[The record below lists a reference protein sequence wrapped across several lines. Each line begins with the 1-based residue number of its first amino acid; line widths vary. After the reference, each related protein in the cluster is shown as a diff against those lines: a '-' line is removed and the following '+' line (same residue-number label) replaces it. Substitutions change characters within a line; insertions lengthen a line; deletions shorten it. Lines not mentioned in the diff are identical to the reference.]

1 MISLIP
7 YLSCGKSRRKML
19 SPEMPSYANWL
30 PRWERAAPA
39 ACGDAIACT
48 HRQSR
53 CRDVNAS
60 GHELTAHQGDHRPAL
75 AVSQQAERTLVQA
88 DQPFDFGNA
97 HVTDFA

>member
-1 MISLIP
+1 
-7 YLSCGKSRRKML
+7 
-19 SPEMPSYANWL
+19 
-30 PRWERAAPA
+30 
-39 ACGDAIACT
+39 
-48 HRQSR
+48 
-53 CRDVNAS
+53 VNAS